1 MTTVLWTIFYILTSI
16 MIISFLFFEKSIT
29 KNLNNFSE
37 KIFSKLDRDNLKNKN
52 IVYGVNIL
60 NILIIIGMYVFLI
73 DKSRSNIIPIKFYAL
88 NATILINLSFLIM
101 NFRKDILVI
110 LNFVML
116 FAGLHIFGIDDKF
129 FNYLMIITLVL
140 DLISIYFDYDN
151 LKNSIRVIINGC
163 YVALIIWIIQ
173 SFYLGNYVI
182 PTQSME
188 PTILVKDR
196 IFSNNIKYKYV
207 SPELNEIISFKEP
220 FENKVMYTKRITGVA
235 GTNFELKDDNR
246 IYSNDVKINDRY
258 YSTGSGSIYNMMDR
272 KIYIPKKGDF
282 VTIYKVIE
290 YDLKNKQI
298 NILEP
303 KEF

>member
-16 MIISFLFFEKSIT
+16 MIISFLFFEKRVT

-129 FNYLMIITLVL
+129 FNYLMIITLIL

-196 IFSNNIKYKYV
+196 IFQIILNTNIYHQ
-207 SPELNEIISFKEP
+207 N
-220 FENKVMYTKRITGVA
+220 
-235 GTNFELKDDNR
+235 
-246 IYSNDVKINDRY
+246 
-258 YSTGSGSIYNMMDR
+258 
-272 KIYIPKKGDF
+272 
-282 VTIYKVIE
+282 
-290 YDLKNKQI
+290 
-298 NILEP
+298 
-303 KEF
+303 